1 MNQTIIDTIAP
12 RLTELVIKKIEML
25 TGDWQKPWIADM
37 THGLP
42 RNLRGT
48 PYRAGN
54 VLMLLFLS
62 EIMGYRTPVFM
73 TFRQAKEEGLN
84 IRKGSDA
91 FPVYFWKMY
100 VRHKETRKKIEL
112 AEYYRLPKEQQKH
125 YDLIPVMRYYP
136 VFNLGQTDMQ
146 EQQPERYARLTAKAE
161 PKNYSDGLTCGPLD
175 RMLERQSW
183 LCPIRLEY
191 GDRAFYSPS
200 LDRIVC
206 PEKRQFP
213 EGAAFW
219 STLLHEVAHS
229 TGHLER
235 LNRSFGA
242 CYGDADYMR
251 EELVAELSAALCGAL
266 LGFATTPREE
276 NAAYLKG
283 WLEELNREPTYLFD
297 ILTDVNRA
305 VRMISERLTGEDE
318 PDAIPAEAA

>member
-12 RLTELVIKKIEML
+12 RLTELVIKKMETL

-62 EIMGYRTPVFM
+62 EIMDYRTPVFM
-73 TFRQAKEEGLN
+73 TFRQAKEERLN

-100 VRHKETRKKIEL
+100 VRHKETRKKIES

-136 VFNLGQTDMQ
+136 VFNLDQTDMQ
-146 EQQPERYARLTAKAE
+146 EQQPERYAQLTAHSE
-161 PKNYSDGLTCGPLD
+161 PKDYSDGLTCGPMD

-183 LCPIRLEY
+183 LCPIYLKY
-191 GDRAFYSPS
+191 GNRASYSPT

-213 EGAAFW
+213 EGAAFYT
-219 STLLHEVAHS
+219 TLLHEIAYPNFLLIHTIVHS
-229 TGHLER
+229 CLEHSR
-235 LNRSFGA
+235 
-242 CYGDADYMR
+242 
-251 EELVAELSAALCGAL
+251 LVA
-266 LGFATTPREE
+266 
-276 NAAYLKG
+276 
-283 WLEELNREPTYLFD
+283 
-297 ILTDVNRA
+297 
-305 VRMISERLTGEDE
+305 
-318 PDAIPAEAA
+318 

>member
-12 RLTELVIKKIEML
+12 RLTELVIKKIETL

-42 RNLRGT
+42 RTLRGT

-62 EIMGYRTPVFM
+62 EIMGYGTPVFM
-73 TFRQAKEEGLN
+73 TFKQAKEEGLN

-100 VRHKETRKKIEL
+100 VRHKETRKKIES

-136 VFNLGQTDMQ
+136 VFNLDQTDMQ
-146 EQQPERYARLTAKAE
+146 ERQPERYAQLTAKTE
-161 PKNYSDGLTCGPLD
+161 PKDYSDGLACGPMD

-183 LCPIRLEY
+183 LCPILLKA
-191 GDRAFYSPS
+191 GDRASYS
-200 LDRIVC
+200 LTFDRIVC

-213 EGAAFW
+213 EGAAFYT
-219 STLLHEVAHS
+219 TLLHEI
-229 TGHLER
+229 
-235 LNRSFGA
+235 
-242 CYGDADYMR
+242 
-251 EELVAELSAALCGAL
+251 
-266 LGFATTPREE
+266 
-276 NAAYLKG
+276 AYP
-283 WLEELNREPTYLFD
+283 NFYIIPT
-297 ILTDVNRA
+297 NRA
-305 VRMISERLTGEDE
+305 I
-318 PDAIPAEAA
+318 A

>member
-12 RLTELVIKKIEML
+12 RLTELVIKKIETL

-54 VLMLLFLS
+54 VLILLFLS

-136 VFNLGQTDMQ
+136 VFNLDQTDMQ
-146 EQQPERYARLTAKAE
+146 ERQPERYAQLTAKTE
-161 PKNYSDGLTCGPLD
+161 PKDYSDGLACGSMD

-200 LDRIVC
+200 LDRITC
-206 PEKRQFP
+206 PLKEQFP
-213 EGAAFW
+213 SGAEFYG
-219 STLLHEVAHS
+219 TLLHEMSHS
-229 TGHLER
+229 SGTQER
-235 LNRSFGA
+235 L
-242 CYGDADYMR
+242 C
-251 EELVAELSAALCGAL
+251 L
-266 LGFATTPREE
+266 LYTSPSPRDR
-276 NAAYLKG
+276 G
-283 WLEELNREPTYLFD
+283 
-297 ILTDVNRA
+297 
-305 VRMISERLTGEDE
+305 
-318 PDAIPAEAA
+318 

>member
-12 RLTELVIKKIEML
+12 RLTELVIKKIETL

-73 TFRQAKEEGLN
+73 TFRQAKEEALN

-112 AEYYRLPKEQQKH
+112 AEYYRLPTEQQKH

-136 VFNLGQTDMQ
+136 VFNLDQTDMQ
-146 EQQPERYARLTAKAE
+146 EQQPERYAQLTT
-161 PKNYSDGLTCGPLD
+161 S
-175 RMLERQSW
+175 
-183 LCPIRLEY
+183 
-191 GDRAFYSPS
+191 
-200 LDRIVC
+200 
-206 PEKRQFP
+206 
-213 EGAAFW
+213 
-219 STLLHEVAHS
+219 
-229 TGHLER
+229 
-235 LNRSFGA
+235 
-242 CYGDADYMR
+242 
-251 EELVAELSAALCGAL
+251 
-266 LGFATTPREE
+266 
-276 NAAYLKG
+276 
-283 WLEELNREPTYLFD
+283 
-297 ILTDVNRA
+297 
-305 VRMISERLTGEDE
+305 SE
-318 PDAIPAEAA
+318 